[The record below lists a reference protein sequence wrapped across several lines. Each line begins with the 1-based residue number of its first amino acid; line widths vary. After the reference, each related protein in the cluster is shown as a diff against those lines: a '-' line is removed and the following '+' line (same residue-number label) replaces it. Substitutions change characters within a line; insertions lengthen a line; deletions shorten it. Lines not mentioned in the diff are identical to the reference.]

1 MKINSSIFNFNMKKF
16 IFKTTIF
23 SVLTLL
29 FLVSVNYW
37 GDSAKIFHPA
47 YEKKIA
53 DIIFTNQNATNI
65 SNYDERILQ
74 KELIDKLHSNPDI
87 LILGSSRTM
96 LINSTFFEEKKVINN
111 SVSGASIEDL
121 IAIYQIYNEKD
132 ILPKKIILGIDPWL
146 LNENN
151 GQKRWKS
158 LEKEYTSFSIERKE
172 INKSILNNK
181 VMQLFSFSYFQASLK
196 NLPNV
201 IKGKSEPIAS
211 KEKYNQ
217 TSTRLVD
224 ASLSYGKQ
232 YREVSNEEVNNNAKN
247 YISGNIYSIEKFN
260 TISPDILQEF
270 ENLCLSILENNIE
283 LSFFLTPY
291 HPIVYEKV
299 IQDYSIVLDVENQVV
314 KFAEEKGIECF
325 GSFSP
330 QKVDM
335 KNTDFYD
342 GMHCKEHAVKE
353 IMKVR
358 THNKVYKSLGNW

>member
-1 MKINSSIFNFNMKKF
+1 MKKF
-16 IFKTTIF
+16 IYKTTIF
-23 SVLTLL
+23 SALTFL

-37 GDSAKIFHPA
+37 GDSAKIFHPG

-53 DIIFTNQNATNI
+53 NIIFKNQNATNI

-74 KELIDKLHSNPDI
+74 KELINKLHSTPDV

-146 LNENN
+146 LNDNN

-158 LEKEYTSFSIERKE
+158 LEKEYASFSNERKE
-172 INKSILNNK
+172 INKSILDNK
-181 VMQLFSFSYFQASLK
+181 VKQLFSLSYFQASFK

-211 KEKYNQ
+211 TEKYNQ
-217 TSTRLVD
+217 TTTKLVD

-232 YREVSNEEVNNNAKN
+232 YREVSNEEVNNKAKK

-260 TISPDILQEF
+260 SVSPEILQEF
-270 ENLCLSILENNIE
+270 EKLCLSILENNIE
-283 LSFFLTPY
+283 LSFFLAPY

-299 IQDYSIVLDVENQVV
+299 VQDYSVVLDAENQIV
-314 KFAEEKGIECF
+314 KFAEEKGIEYF

-330 QKVDM
+330 QKADV
-335 KNTDFYD
+335 NNIDFYD
-342 GMHCKEHAVKE
+342 GMHCKEQTVRE

>member
-1 MKINSSIFNFNMKKF
+1 MKKF
-16 IFKTTIF
+16 IYKTTIF

-37 GDSAKIFHPA
+37 GDSAKIFHPS

-53 DIIFTNQNATNI
+53 DIIFKNQNATNI
-65 SNYDERILQ
+65 INYDERILQ
-74 KELIDKLHSNPDI
+74 KELINRLHTNPDV

-96 LINSTFFEEKKVINN
+96 LINSTFFGEKKIINN

-121 IAIYQIYNEKD
+121 IAIYQIYNEKE

-151 GQKRWKS
+151 GQIRWKS
-158 LEKEYTSFSIERKE
+158 LEKEYASFSNERKE

-181 VMQLFSFSYFQASLK
+181 FIQLFSFSYFQESFK

-217 TSTRLVD
+217 TTTKLVD

-232 YREVSNEEVNNNAKN
+232 YREVSNEEVNNKAKK
-247 YISGNIYSIEKFN
+247 YISGAIYSIENFN
-260 TISPDILQEF
+260 TISPKILQEF

-283 LSFFLTPY
+283 LSFFLAPY
-291 HPIVYEKV
+291 HPVVYEKV
-299 IQDYSIVLDVENQVV
+299 VQDYSIVSDVENKVL
-314 KFAEEKGIECF
+314 KFAEEKGIEYF

-335 KNTDFYD
+335 SNTDFYD
-342 GMHCKEHAVKE
+342 GMHCKENAIKE